1 MDNEKSLRRQA
12 ISLLLL
18 EVVEGRKVEK
28 EVDPKVRQ
36 IAEEI
41 AAGLE
46 GLSEIEKMERLFDLL
61 LIETEGA
68 RSW

>member
-1 MDNEKSLRRQA
+1 
-12 ISLLLL
+12 
-18 EVVEGRKVEK
+18 VEGRKVEK